1 MRIVGKIVGIFFREG
16 GAMAKILGKD
26 IDGKNITEKTLRD
39 DLINQ
44 LKERGLEQKSHY
56 ISLIDDYCRLW
67 DVKNLL
73 FEDVKKRG
81 VNVEYNNGGGQ
92 KGYKKNDSL
101 SELTK
106 VNGQMLKILSELG
119 LRGADVV
126 AKEEEVEL

>member
-1 MRIVGKIVGIFFREG
+1 MKIVGEIISIFFREG
-16 GAMAKILGKD
+16 GDMAKILGKD

>member
-1 MRIVGKIVGIFFREG
+1 MVGEIIGLFFKEG
-16 GAMAKILGKD
+16 GVMAKILGKD
-26 IDGKNITEKTLRD
+26 IDGKNITEKILRD

-44 LKERGLEQKSHY
+44 LRERGLEQKSHY

-73 FEDVKKRG
+73 FDDVKKRG

>member
-1 MRIVGKIVGIFFREG
+1 MFGKIIGLFFREG
-16 GAMAKILGKD
+16 GAMARTLGKNM
-26 IDGKNITEKTLRD
+26 DGKNITEKTIRD

-44 LKERGLEQKSHY
+44 LKERGLEKKSHY
-56 ISLIDDYCRLW
+56 ISLVDDYCRLW

-73 FEDVKKRG
+73 FADIKKRG
-81 VNVEYNNGGGQ
+81 VNVKYNNGGGQ
-92 KGYKKNDSL
+92 SGFKKNDSL

>member
-1 MRIVGKIVGIFFREG
+1 MFGEIIGLFFKEG
-16 GAMAKILGKD
+16 GAMAKILGRD

-44 LKERGLEQKSHY
+44 LRERGLEQKSHY

-73 FEDVKKRG
+73 FDDVKKRG

>member
-1 MRIVGKIVGIFFREG
+1 MVGEIIGLFFKEG
-16 GAMAKILGKD
+16 GLMAKILGKD
-26 IDGKNITEKTLRD
+26 IDGKNITEKILRD

-44 LKERGLEQKSHY
+44 LRERGLEQKSHY

-73 FEDVKKRG
+73 FDDVKKRG

>member
-1 MRIVGKIVGIFFREG
+1 MIRKIIGLFFKEG
-16 GAMAKILGKD
+16 GVMAKILGKD
-26 IDGKNITEKTLRD
+26 IDGKNITEKILRD

>member
-1 MRIVGKIVGIFFREG
+1 MFGETIGLFFKEG
-16 GAMAKILGKD
+16 GVMAKILGKD
-26 IDGKNITEKTLRD
+26 IDGKNITEKILRD

>member
-1 MRIVGKIVGIFFREG
+1 MFGEIIGFIFREG

-44 LKERGLEQKSHY
+44 LRERGLEQKSHY

>member
-1 MRIVGKIVGIFFREG
+1 MVGEIIGLFFKEG
-16 GAMAKILGKD
+16 GVMAKILGKD

-44 LKERGLEQKSHY
+44 LRERGLEQKSHY

-67 DVKNLL
+67 DVKNPL
-73 FEDVKKRG
+73 FDDVKKRG

>member
-1 MRIVGKIVGIFFREG
+1 MRIVGKIVDIFFREG

>member
-1 MRIVGKIVGIFFREG
+1 MFGEIIGLFFKEG
-16 GAMAKILGKD
+16 GVMAKILGKD
-26 IDGKNITEKTLRD
+26 IDGKNITEKSLRD

-56 ISLIDDYCRLW
+56 ISLVDDYCRLW

>member
-1 MRIVGKIVGIFFREG
+1 
-16 GAMAKILGKD
+16 MAKILGKD

-73 FEDVKKRG
+73 FDDIKKRG

>member
-1 MRIVGKIVGIFFREG
+1 MFGEIIGFIFREG
-16 GAMAKILGKD
+16 GVMAKILGKD

>member
-1 MRIVGKIVGIFFREG
+1 MVGEIIGLFFKEG
-16 GAMAKILGKD
+16 GVMAKILGKD

-44 LKERGLEQKSHY
+44 LRERGLEQKSHY

-73 FEDVKKRG
+73 FDDVKKRG

>member
-1 MRIVGKIVGIFFREG
+1 MRIVGKIVGVFFREG

>member
-1 MRIVGKIVGIFFREG
+1 MVGEIIGLFFKEG
-16 GAMAKILGKD
+16 GVMAKILGRD
-26 IDGKNITEKTLRD
+26 IDGKNITEKILRD

-44 LKERGLEQKSHY
+44 LRERGLEQKSHY

-73 FEDVKKRG
+73 FDDIKKRG